1 MSDISSLE
9 ECEIRCQFQLEVKS
23 NISTT
28 FEEIKEEIFRF
39 SESYVKQIYER
50 NALRIILS
58 VHISDIGIMVQR
70 EIQYRQRRKSA

>member
-1 MSDISSLE
+1 
-9 ECEIRCQFQLEVKS
+9 VKS

-58 VHISDIGIMVQR
+58 GFHISDIVIMVQR